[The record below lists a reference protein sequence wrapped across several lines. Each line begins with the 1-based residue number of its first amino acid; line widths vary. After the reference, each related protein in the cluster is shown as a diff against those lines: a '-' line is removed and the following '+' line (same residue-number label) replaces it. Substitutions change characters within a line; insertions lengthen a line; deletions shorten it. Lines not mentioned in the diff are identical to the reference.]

1 MFAARP
7 GCQPGAARFNA
18 GVALAQSC
26 GRLRRPHNVPFEVF
40 YEEIK
45 FYQLGENVFAQYR
58 EDEGII
64 KEKEKELPK
73 KEFQKKVWLLFE

>member
-1 MFAARP
+1 M
-7 GCQPGAARFNA
+7 
-18 GVALAQSC
+18 
-26 GRLRRPHNVPFEVF
+26 F